1 MNNLLEDIF
10 DIRMFLLDNYY
21 HVELEQYLAVIDS
34 LNRIEDYVRQ
44 NNVS

>member
-21 HVELEQYLAVIDS
+21 HVELEEYFAVIRS
-34 LNRIEDYVRQ
+34 LDRLEDYVRQ
-44 NNVS
+44 HDVS